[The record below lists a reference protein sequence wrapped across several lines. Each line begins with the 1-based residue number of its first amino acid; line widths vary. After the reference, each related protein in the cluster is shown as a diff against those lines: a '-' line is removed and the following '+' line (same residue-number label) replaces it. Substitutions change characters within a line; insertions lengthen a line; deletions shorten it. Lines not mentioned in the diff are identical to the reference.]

1 MEFRGVATIVPSKG
15 ASVPVLIWELD
26 NRDLPTLNKYEATPV
41 STGRKKWPLK
51 WTENLRRYGISDE
64 SWDISPPSQ
73 MYYNT
78 ILQGY
83 RENGLDKSYLQTA
96 LENSL
101 QIEHMVND
109 EFDEEY
115 CAEDYDGYYDIDDF
129 QMKF

>member
-1 MEFRGVATIVPSKG
+1 M
-15 ASVPVLIWELD
+15 
-26 NRDLPTLNKYEATPV
+26 V
-41 STGRKKWPLK
+41 STIKCARASSSPSSS
-51 WTENLRRYGISDE
+51 LRAWSR
-64 SWDISPPSQ
+64 Q
-73 MYYNT
+73 YYNT